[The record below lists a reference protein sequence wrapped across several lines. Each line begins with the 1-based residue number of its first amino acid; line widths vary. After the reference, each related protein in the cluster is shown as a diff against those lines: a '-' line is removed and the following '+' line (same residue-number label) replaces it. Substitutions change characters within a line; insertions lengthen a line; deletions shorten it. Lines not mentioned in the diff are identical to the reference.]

1 MERGGRAP
9 QGERPPCVPTRP
21 QKGPTSRAREKR
33 RGRGRQSVEAAKRLS
48 EPFTLCDR
56 MRSHSV
62 KGIASPQAREIPTG
76 GTGSHGKHARSGP
89 RREWRRHGP
98 PMGAALA
105 PKGHW
110 SRHHGRAEATPGRR
124 GPRWAGRDGWATTNP
139 TNSAQHRR
147 AAAAGAERQRERRRD
162 AGTRARRRRRR
173 ERRRR
178 RAQGRRL
185 RRERPRRRSR
195 PGRGTDRPRTTDDR
209 ARPIY
214 RRRPPRGSCEA
225 GRVGG
230 ITPRTAGREAQ
241 NCAVPEDARRAPQGT
256 DRAPLPPAPISSR
269 IAERSEMGG
278 WGERATRACGGKG
291 GGPAVTAVTG
301 VGPLR
306 LLGALPSPV
315 ASDRRLGSAFCT

>member
-1 MERGGRAP
+1 MG
-9 QGERPPCVPTRP
+9 
-21 QKGPTSRAREKR
+21 
-33 RGRGRQSVEAAKRLS
+33 
-48 EPFTLCDR
+48 
-56 MRSHSV
+56 
-62 KGIASPQAREIPTG
+62 
-76 GTGSHGKHARSGP
+76 GP
-89 RREWRRHGP
+89 R
-98 PMGAALA
+98 
-105 PKGHW
+105 
-110 SRHHGRAEATPGRR
+110 
-124 GPRWAGRDGWATTNP
+124 
-139 TNSAQHRR
+139 
-147 AAAAGAERQRERRRD
+147 RRRD
-162 AGTRARRRRRR
+162 AAGRVGRGGTDGPPRTRPIRRSEASIDAKRRPARSASGSAGEDAGTCPRRRRRR

-278 WGERATRACGGKG
+278 WGERAHARVRGEGGRARRPRRLG
-291 GGPAVTAVTG
+291 GGPTTAYG
-301 VGPLR
+301 G
-306 LLGALPSPV
+306 PSPLPRRFRS
-315 ASDRRLGSAFCT
+315 ASRVCILHLTR